1 MFIGFDIGNTT
12 TMLGL
17 FNDDSVIPEK
27 TCRYRTDKRG
37 DESRLAESIIKCI
50 KSIGDFEKISSEITA
65 AAFSSVVPEVNSLYH
80 KTVKKL
86 FGIDVFEIRYDSLF
100 GIGINYR
107 DKTKLGIDRI
117 VNTEAAFREHG
128 AGCVVID
135 IGTAATYDVL
145 NHDGV
150 FDGGLIAPG
159 IGTTIRALADA
170 ASNLPEVVFEKPA
183 ELVAKDTVN
192 AIKSGFYYGWI
203 SMIEGV
209 VSRVEKIYGKKF
221 QVILTGGFADR
232 VLEDLEI
239 KAVYD
244 PVLTMK
250 GIRYIYN
257 NNRK

>member
-1 MFIGFDIGNTT
+1 MFIGFDVGNTT

-17 FNDDSVIPEK
+17 YSDDSVIPEK
-27 TCRYRTDKRG
+27 TCRYRTEKRG
-37 DESRLAESIIKCI
+37 DELRLAENIIKCL
-50 KSIGDFEKISSEITA
+50 KNLGEYEKISAEITA

-80 KTVKKL
+80 KAVKKI
-86 FGIDVFEIRYDSLF
+86 FGIDIFEIRYDSKF
-100 GIGINYR
+100 AIGINYIDR
-107 DKTKLGIDRI
+107 TKLGIDRI
-117 VNTEAAFREHG
+117 VNTEAAFMEHG
-128 AGCVVID
+128 TGYVVID

-145 NHDGV
+145 NHEGV

-170 ASNLPEVVFEKPA
+170 ASNLPEIIFEKPDV
-183 ELVAKDTVN
+183 LVARDTVN

-203 SMIEGV
+203 SMIEGI
-209 VSRVEKIYGKKF
+209 VSRVEKVYKKKF
-221 QVILTGGFADR
+221 RVILTGGFADR
-232 VLEDLEI
+232 VLQDLEI
-239 KAVYD
+239 DAIYD

>member
-17 FNDDSVIPEK
+17 YGDDSVIPEK
-27 TCRYRTDKRG
+27 TCRYRTEKRG
-37 DESRLAESIIKCI
+37 SESRLAEKITRSIKGL
-50 KSIGDFEKISSEITA
+50 GDFDKISAEITS

-80 KTVKKL
+80 KAVTRL
-86 FGIDVFEIRYDSLF
+86 FGIDVFEIRHDSKF
-100 GIGINYR
+100 SIGINYR
-107 DKTKLGIDRI
+107 DRTQLGIDRV

-128 AGCVVID
+128 PGCVVID

-170 ASNLPEVVFEKPA
+170 ASNLPEIVFEKPE
-183 ELVAKDTVN
+183 ELVARDTVN

-203 SMIEGV
+203 SMIEGI
-209 VSRVEKIYGKKF
+209 VSKVEKFYGKKF
-221 QVILTGGFADR
+221 RVILTGGFAGR
-232 VLEDLEI
+232 VMQDLEVD
-239 KAVYD
+239 AVYD

-250 GIRYIYN
+250 GIRYIHN
-257 NNRK
+257 GNIK

>member
-1 MFIGFDIGNTT
+1 MFIGFDVGNTT

-17 FNDDSVIPEK
+17 YDDDSVIPVK
-27 TCRYRTDKRG
+27 TGRFRTDKRG
-37 DESRLAESIIKCI
+37 DDSKLAESIIRCI
-50 KSIGDFEKISSEITA
+50 KNLGDFRKISPDVTA

-80 KTVKKL
+80 KAVQKV
-86 FGIDVFEIRYDSLF
+86 FGIDIFEIRCDSQF
-100 GIGINYR
+100 AIGINYK

-170 ASNLPEVVFEKPA
+170 ASNLPEIVFEKP
-183 ELVAKDTVN
+183 EQLVAKDTVN

-203 SMIEGV
+203 SMIEGI
-209 VSRVEKIYGKKF
+209 VSRVEKIYDKKF

-232 VLEDLEI
+232 VMHDLEI
-239 KAVYD
+239 DAVYD

-257 NNRK
+257 SNRK

>member
-1 MFIGFDIGNTT
+1 MFIGFDVGNTT

-17 FNDDSVIPEK
+17 YDDESVIPEK
-27 TCRYRTDKRG
+27 TCRFRTEKRG
-37 DESRLAESIIKCI
+37 DESRLAENIIKSL
-50 KSIGDFEKISSEITA
+50 KSLGDFEKISADITD
-65 AAFSSVVPEVNSLYH
+65 AAFSSVVPEVSSLYH
-80 KTVKKL
+80 KAVKKL
-86 FGIDVFEIRYDSLF
+86 FGIDIFEIKYDSKF
-100 GIGINYR
+100 AIGINYK
-107 DKTKLGIDRI
+107 DKTKVGIDRI

-145 NHDGV
+145 NQDGM

-170 ASNLPEVVFEKPA
+170 ASNLPEIVFEKPE
-183 ELVAKDTVN
+183 ELVARDTVN

-209 VSRVEKIYGKKF
+209 VSRVEKFYGKKF
-221 QVILTGGFADR
+221 KVILTGGFADR
-232 VLEDLEI
+232 VMQDLEI
-239 KAVYD
+239 DAVYD

-257 NNRK
+257 NNMK